1 MKERNNEE
9 RKGFDEWES
18 GLWFVGLFFW
28 GFGSSLAIRMVTAT
42 SAYVSFF
49 WVGVHNFLFLA
60 HPATIPGHM
69 ATIHS
74 PLGVDRGYLLA
85 VWVNPTVQVLWDHH
99 LAL

>member
-1 MKERNNEE
+1 MKKERVLMNGKVE
-9 RKGFDEWES
+9 G
-18 GLWFVGLFFW
+18 GLWDVFLGC
-28 GFGSSLAIRMVTAT
+28 MVTAT

-85 VWVNPTVQVLWDHH
+85 VWVTPTVQVLWDHH